1 MLDNLL
7 LFIFD
12 IAYIFF
18 ILYTVYFCAIVV
30 ASLKKRKQ
38 ISDDTPI
45 RRNNLIV
52 VVYAHNNEKTVVPLL
67 DALSKQD
74 YPKSSYQI
82 HIILDK
88 CTDDSSNKLEII
100 GGAKLWRLQDDKPMG
115 KDKAISWLLENL
127 VSFKNVDAYVFLDAT
142 SIIPPT
148 YLKSINEALQTD
160 DIVVGSTNIVLE
172 NPTFKQTMYEKV
184 NKYNNNVIRKGRAKL
199 GLCNP
204 IDSRNLT
211 VKQEIIKEVQCID
224 FKDANSELK
233 YSFLLTGSGFVP
245 VFHNE
250 VKTYI
255 SSNDFVPQRASSG
268 FKYSLIMNCLKSKL
282 VFKYPRFS
290 EFLLSLLKPNP
301 ILFAILT
308 ITLLIL
314 DRMFVFHIPQA
325 LIVIPSIL
333 LIFALGISFI
343 KAKINTRGIG
353 EIMIFPLYTMFKA
366 IKELSFFKKLFK
378 VEQEKEEEQIDKL
391 TVDITVTNGK
401 NNYPCTLDL
410 VSENGFKK
418 VVFKY
423 GNKKRESKKECVRMC
438 DALRDMADILSKNG
452 FRMKICQT
460 CAYFTSKIDG
470 TDNMV
475 KGFCNKN
482 IVADETADIEETI
495 LWNSCVNYIPME
507 VNNVVD
513 ISAYIKSRE
522 Q

>member
-1 MLDNLL
+1 MLDSLL
-7 LFIFD
+7 LIIFD

-18 ILYTVYFCAIVV
+18 IVYTVYFCTIVI

-38 ISDDTPI
+38 IPDDTPV

-52 VVYAHNNEKTVVPLL
+52 VVYAHNNERTVVPLL
-67 DALSKQD
+67 EALSKQD

-100 GGAKLWRLQDDKPMG
+100 GGAKLWRLQDEEPMG
-115 KDKAISWLLENL
+115 KDKAVSWLLENL

-148 YLKSINEALQTD
+148 YLKTINEALQTD

-233 YSFLLTGSGFVP
+233 YSFLLTGSGFIP

-255 SSNDFVPQRASSG
+255 SSTDFVPQRASSG

-282 VFKYPRFS
+282 VFKNPRFS

-301 ILFAILT
+301 ILFGILA

-314 DRMFVFHIPQA
+314 DRMYVFHIPQILIIIPVILLVCA
-325 LIVIPSIL
+325 LI
-333 LIFALGISFI
+333 ISFL
-343 KAKINTRGIG
+343 KAKIRMKGIG
-353 EIMIFPLYTMFKA
+353 EIIVFPLYTMGKA
-366 IKELSFFKKLFK
+366 IKELSFFKNLFK
-378 VEQEKEEEQIDKL
+378 NKEEEKDQIDKL
-391 TVDITVTNGK
+391 TVNITVTNGK
-401 NNYPCTLDL
+401 SNYPCALDL

-418 VVFKY
+418 VIFRY
-423 GNKKRESKKECVRMC
+423 GNKKRESQQECVRMC
-438 DALRDMADILSKNG
+438 DALHNMSDILSKNG

-482 IVADETADIEETI
+482 IVADETADIEETV
-495 LWNSCVNYIPME
+495 LWNSCESYIPME

-513 ISAYIKSRE
+513 ISAYIKSRG